1 MDLLELK
8 SAWTLL
14 QQDVISND
22 KVDENEILN
31 AVHDKSKSE
40 ISKIKRGLH
49 LKFIIASLS
58 IIATTGIAVTSFTNS
73 LFNPLDFIFSA
84 IESATFFLVMAVS
97 ISVMVYFNYQ
107 AYSQIKSIQNSSL
120 NLKDNLISFIKAM
133 RKAIAFNIFSDTFIT
148 PIIFFWVYHAY
159 AFKEHQLGFDS
170 RTVLLFVL
178 PILIGILSY
187 FLQRFM
193 QRLKFGKY
201 LDRLTNYLDSL
212 QKKSSEL

>member
-1 MDLLELK
+1 MDLIELK

-14 QQDVISND
+14 QKDVISND
-22 KVDENEILN
+22 RVDESEILN
-31 AVHDKSKSE
+31 SVHGKSKSE

-49 LKFIIASLS
+49 IKFIIASLS
-58 IIATTGIAVTSFTNS
+58 IIAAVGIAVTSFTNS
-73 LFNPLDFIFSA
+73 SFNPLDFIFSPL
-84 IESATFFLVMAVS
+84 ESATLFLVMAVS

-107 AYSQIKSIQNSSL
+107 AYCQIKNIQHSSL
-120 NLKDNLISFIKAM
+120 NLKDYLKSFITAM
-133 RKAIAFNIFSDTFIT
+133 HKAIAFNIFSDAFIT
-148 PIIFFWVYHAY
+148 PIIFTWVYYAF
-159 AFKEHQLGFDS
+159 AFKEHRLGFDL

-187 FLQRFM
+187 FFQRFM

-201 LDRLTNYLDSL
+201 LDRLNGYLDSL